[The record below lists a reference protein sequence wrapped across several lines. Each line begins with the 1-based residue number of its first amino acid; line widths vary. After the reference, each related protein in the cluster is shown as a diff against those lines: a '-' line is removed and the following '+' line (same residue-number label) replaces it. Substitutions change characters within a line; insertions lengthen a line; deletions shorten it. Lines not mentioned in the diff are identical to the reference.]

1 MPRRVDARDVLD
13 ADATTSRAFSGR
25 IVGVFRRSG
34 PNVWDDYVLADEDGG
49 PIEVYA
55 GIPIQV
61 EKQGA
66 LFRMRRHGAVVVVAW
81 VPEDGTA
88 GEDADLRAQF
98 LSSCV
103 LDEDPTPD
111 GSFPAWLHHELSS
124 KPEPKD

>member
-1 MPRRVDARDVLD
+1 M
-13 ADATTSRAFSGR
+13 
-25 IVGVFRRSG
+25 FRRSG
-34 PNVWDDYVLADEDGG
+34 PNVWDDYVLIDEDGG

-66 LFRMRRHGAVVVVAW
+66 LFRMRRHGEVIVVAW
-81 VPEDGTA
+81 VPEEEKTEEG
-88 GEDADLRAQF
+88 ADLRARF

-111 GSFPAWLHHELSS
+111 GNFAVWLHRELSN